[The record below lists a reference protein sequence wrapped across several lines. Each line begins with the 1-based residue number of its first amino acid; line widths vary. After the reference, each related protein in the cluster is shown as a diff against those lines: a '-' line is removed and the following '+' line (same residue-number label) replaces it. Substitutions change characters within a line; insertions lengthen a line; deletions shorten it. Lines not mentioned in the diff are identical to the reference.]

1 MKVVS
6 VLGSPR
12 KKGNT
17 AAVLG
22 WIEEELKRLGHDV
35 ERIDAAAQ
43 SVKGCLGCYTCQKKL
58 DEPGCVQKDDA
69 LQIFDKM
76 IKADAIVYSS
86 PLYCWSWSGQIKPL
100 IDRHFCLVK
109 NGYGDGWTSLIEG
122 KKAALVVTSGGGL
135 ENNADLLIKAYEN
148 LASYCKCRPAGVL
161 HVGFAQTP
169 KDLHEDV
176 KKQAAQLARDI
187 VG

>member
-1 MKVVS
+1 
-6 VLGSPR
+6 
-12 KKGNT
+12 
-17 AAVLG
+17 
-22 WIEEELKRLGHDV
+22 
-35 ERIDAAAQ
+35 
-43 SVKGCLGCYTCQKKL
+43 
-58 DEPGCVQKDDA
+58 
-69 LQIFDKM
+69 
-76 IKADAIVYSS
+76 
-86 PLYCWSWSGQIKPL
+86 
-100 IDRHFCLVK
+100 
-109 NGYGDGWTSLIEG
+109 LIEG

-148 LASYCKCRPAGVL
+148 LAAYCKCRPAGVL